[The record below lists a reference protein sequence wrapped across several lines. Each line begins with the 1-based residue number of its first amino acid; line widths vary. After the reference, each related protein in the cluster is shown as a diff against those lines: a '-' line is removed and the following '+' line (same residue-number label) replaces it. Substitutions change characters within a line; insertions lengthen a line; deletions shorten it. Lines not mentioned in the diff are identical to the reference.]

1 MITVGVREL
10 KAQLSYYLKLMQE
23 GEEIAIRMRD
33 QVIGYL
39 SNVQHE
45 LKKKS
50 AKKQTRR
57 DLQKL
62 MDEWKKSGF
71 IISGGKV
78 GVKWPRHT
86 PAKMTPGIS
95 TTEIIR
101 KMRDEEEDWL

>member
-45 LKKKS
+45 IKKKA
-50 AKKQTRR
+50 AKRR
-57 DLQKL
+57 SKLDLQRL
-62 MDEWKKSGF
+62 VDEWKKEGF

-78 GVKWPRHT
+78 GVKWGPHK
-86 PAKMTPGIS
+86 PAKMSSGIS
-95 TTEIIR
+95 GSEIIR
-101 KMRDEEEDWL
+101 KMRDEDWR